1 MDITI
6 KRLMD
11 INDDGALFNQ
21 FLKTLSSDTNVAAS
35 SIDRLE
41 EAGAYKTHIIIPGS
55 ERNSLAEKLHQLV
68 EKRSVLDGDVVIL
81 SKMERLIVVRGELIP
96 AT

>member
-35 SIDRLE
+35 SIDKLE
-41 EAGAYKTHIIIPGS
+41 EAGAYKTHITIPGS
-55 ERNSLAEKLHQLV
+55 ERSSLAEKLHQLV

-81 SKMERLIVVRGELIP
+81 SKVERLIVVRGEFIP